1 MNPLKT
7 VMNTDEGLMEWQI
20 DDIFGNIEEIK
31 EASDKMS
38 RALQLCQLADPQYF
52 GQVFLNR
59 VRPPYTCD
67 ITAPHPLLIDDRTP
81 TQMEDLQKYEE
92 VCVHQQIATDALQEA
107 LHSHKAFRSFCEVRP
122 KPSPERTC
130 EFELNRTPPPI
141 WCRLPKSTRTAR
153 SCQLMR
159 CSSSPSSESR
169 SIHYF
174 CEYVCLDDA
183 RTVARS
189 VD

>member
-67 ITAPHPLLIDDRTP
+67 NTAPHPLLIDDRTP

-122 KPSPERTC
+122 KLSPERMC
-130 EFELNRTPPPI
+130 EFELNRTPLHLVQAAQKHKDCKKLSIDALLIKPFQRITKYPLLL
-141 WCRLPKSTRTAR
+141 RVRVPG
-153 SCQLMR
+153 R
-159 CSSSPSSESR
+159 CTHSG
-169 SIHYF
+169 
-174 CEYVCLDDA
+174 A
-183 RTVARS
+183 
-189 VD
+189 